1 MYGIVDFVTKLLPC
15 WNLVVKEGRKCVTSL
30 GSQCRASK
38 QVIEQNKRL
47 YLRGFSKTNEGSDAS
62 NEQKL
67 QSQNLTLF
75 YF

>member
-1 MYGIVDFVTKLLPC
+1 MCNFAWKPVH
-15 WNLVVKEGRKCVTSL
+15 
-30 GSQCRASK
+30 RASK